1 MLFFIFKSSKQ
12 SFHNGSMNKKRI
24 YLLSGFILIAAISR
38 LFPHPTNFTPIGAI
52 SIFGAAY
59 FSDKKLAFLLPLLA
73 MFVTDLLV
81 NNLIYG
87 AFYDSFM
94 LFTPGFWYIYGSIAL
109 MVVVGMITLKKVTV
123 SRVIGSGLI
132 SSILFFLITNAGVW
146 LANPAYPQTIEG
158 LMASYTMGIPFFQY
172 SVLGT
177 LFYSAIMFGAFEYA
191 KTKFPD
197 LQKKEIRL

>member
-1 MLFFIFKSSKQ
+1 
-12 SFHNGSMNKKRI
+12 MNKKRI
-24 YLLSGFILIAAISR
+24 YLISGFILLAAISR

-59 FSDKKLAFLLPLLA
+59 FSDKKLAFLLPLFA
-73 MFVTDLLV
+73 MFISDLLV
-81 NNLIYG
+81 NNILFG
-87 AFYDSFM
+87 SFYDGFM

-109 MVVVGMITLKKVTV
+109 MVLVGFVFLKKVTV
-123 SRVIGSGLI
+123 SRVIGGGLV
-132 SSILFFLITNAGVW
+132 SSVLFFLITNAGVW
-146 LANPAYPQTIEG
+146 LGSPLYPQTLEG
-158 LMASYTMGIPFFQY
+158 LMSSYAMGIPFFQY

-191 KTKFPD
+191 KNRFPD

>member
-1 MLFFIFKSSKQ
+1 
-12 SFHNGSMNKKRI
+12 MNKKRI

-38 LFPHPTNFTPIGAI
+38 LFPHPTNFTPIGAMA
-52 SIFGAAY
+52 IFGAAY

-94 LFTPGFWYIYGSIAL
+94 LFTPGFWYIYGSVAL

-123 SRVIGSGLI
+123 TRVIGGGLI
-132 SSILFFLITNAGVW
+132 SSVG
-146 LANPAYPQTIEG
+146 P
-158 LMASYTMGIPFFQY
+158 
-172 SVLGT
+172 GT
-177 LFYSAIMFGAFEYA
+177 PESM
-191 KTKFPD
+191 T
-197 LQKKEIRL
+197 